1 LHFVLFLFLFDQ
13 RCGDGVMA
21 GTFDNRGMVQGFGR
35 LSHWLGRSG
44 RAYDLVGENLDRF
57 AMADAELYLIAKGN
71 HVLWVGSTGELVGDP
86 MSRSRFRLAL
96 DCADRVF
103 RLISPGAAAERLGTI
118 WDLEGAE
125 PAQDAQAA

>member
-1 LHFVLFLFLFDQ
+1 
-13 RCGDGVMA
+13 MA
-21 GTFDNRGMVQGFGR
+21 GYGENRVVIHGFGR
-35 LSHWLGRSG
+35 QSNWLGRSG
-44 RAYDLVGENLDRF
+44 RAYDLVSENLDRF

-103 RLISPGAAAERLGTI
+103 RLLTPGTAAERLSTI

-125 PAQDAQAA
+125 PMQGMQAA

>member
-1 LHFVLFLFLFDQ
+1 
-13 RCGDGVMA
+13 MA
-21 GTFDNRGMVQGFGR
+21 GIVESKVLVHGFGR
-35 LSHWLGRSG
+35 HSNWQGRSG
-44 RAYDLVGENLDRF
+44 RAYDVISENLEHF
-57 AMADAELYLIAKGN
+57 AMGDSDLYMIAKGS

-103 RLISPGAAAERLGTI
+103 RLTTPGAAAERLSTI

-125 PAQDAQAA
+125 PLAGAQAA

>member
-1 LHFVLFLFLFDQ
+1 
-13 RCGDGVMA
+13 MA
-21 GTFDNRGMVQGFGR
+21 VTGNRIIAHAFTR
-35 LSHWLGRSG
+35 HANWLGRSG
-44 RAYDLVGENLDRF
+44 RAYDLVHENLEHF
-57 AMADAELYLIAKGN
+57 AMADADLYMIAKGN

-103 RLISPGAAAERLGTI
+103 RLLSPGATAERLSTI

-125 PAQDAQAA
+125 PTSGAQAA